1 MVTPSTAQPEV
12 GVDED
17 NTPEVVRIATFAVT
31 SFSTTHDQT
40 GWRDIDDGRVA
51 ELYDDFLGGKWGLTV
66 TSDISVLER
75 TDAEGAHLIDDGLQT
90 ACVLRDKL
98 LPAWLSSK
106 DWARTHRLPI
116 FR

>member
-1 MVTPSTAQPEV
+1 MLLAAHPKKPTSGKELVLRHASIMVTPSTAQPEV

-51 ELYDDFLGGKWGLTV
+51 ELYDDFL
-66 TSDISVLER
+66 
-75 TDAEGAHLIDDGLQT
+75 
-90 ACVLRDKL
+90 
-98 LPAWLSSK
+98 
-106 DWARTHRLPI
+106 
-116 FR
+116 